1 MENQNRNHDLILKL
15 TCVISSLFK
24 KWTIIVLCMLICGIG
39 LDVYKTLTYV
49 SQYSST
55 MTAILDSGENTYS
68 SLQNTVAYIKTLDYI
83 FNGQVIKNDL
93 KEKLHVDDLDMT
105 CTITSINNTNI
116 VNIQVLAPTKRV
128 SYLSL
133 NEIVNWYKSHS
144 KDYHF
149 TYKIEIV
156 EDARLNE
163 NPINTLNHMKNFL
176 YGFIGSGIILCIILG
191 LMNYFKDTIKTPKDI
206 QYRIDCRLFAKIPKE
221 LKPRSKK
228 FWKKKKQAILITS
241 LKTSFHYKEAIK
253 KLRSRFEQ
261 SAQKHQYRSLMITS
275 SLENEGKSSIAANLA
290 LALAKNGKKV
300 LIIDADI
307 RKPSLHKIFE
317 LKTDRTINH
326 YLEGQKKWE
335 SQVEYL
341 KKYDLFVMC
350 ASQDLKNAEEL
361 TNSDA
366 MRQLIQLASEEFEFV
381 ILDSSPSRYLN
392 EPIILNEMVDAS
404 LLVVKQDE
412 ATTTMINE
420 TISRLVNAKNN
431 LIGCIYNASIL
442 DFLKEQK
449 VYGYR
454 YGYNR
459 YSRNER
465 RS

>member
-1 MENQNRNHDLILKL
+1 MDNQQHNRDFILRL
-15 TCVISSLFK
+15 TCVISSLLK
-24 KWTIIVLCMLICGIG
+24 KWKNIFLCMLICAIG

-49 SQYSST
+49 PQYSST

-68 SLQNTVAYIKTLDYI
+68 SLQGTVAYIKTLDYI

-93 KEKLHVDDLDMT
+93 VEKLHTQDLNMS
-105 CTITSINNTNI
+105 CKITSMNNTNI
-116 VNIQVLAPTKRV
+116 VNIQVLAKTKRI
-128 SYLSL
+128 SYLAL
-133 NEIVNWYKSHS
+133 NEIVNWYQAHMQ
-144 KDYHF
+144 DYNF
-149 TYKIEIV
+149 TYKIEVI

-163 NPINTLNHMKNFL
+163 YPINSNNHINNFIR
-176 YGFIGSGIILCIILG
+176 GFVVSGILICLVLG
-191 LMNYFKDTIKTPKDI
+191 LICYFKDTIKTPKDI
-206 QYRIDCRLFAKIPKE
+206 QYHIDCRLFAKIPKE
-221 LKPRSKK
+221 LKPRGKK
-228 FWKKKKQAILITS
+228 FWKRKKQAILITS

-253 KLRSRFEQ
+253 KLRSQFEQ
-261 SAQKHQYRSLMITS
+261 SAQKHHYHSLMITG

-317 LKTDRTINH
+317 LKTDRTINT
-326 YLEGQKKWE
+326 YLEGQKNWE
-335 SQVEYL
+335 SQIEYL
-341 KKYDLFVMC
+341 KKYNLFVMC

-361 TNSDA
+361 THSDA
-366 MRQLIQLASEEFEFV
+366 MKNLIQLTSQEFDYV
-381 ILDSSPSRYLN
+381 IVDSSPARYLN

-404 LLVVKQDE
+404 LLVIKQNE
-412 ATTTMINE
+412 ATTPIINE

-431 LIGCIYNASIL
+431 LIGCIYNASVL
-442 DFLKEQK
+442 DVLKEQK

-459 YSRNER
+459 YSHSER